1 MNERIGI
8 IGVKSQ
14 IEYRLRIRQV
24 VLLQI
29 VVQARAGTAKVGYAR
44 VAANARAWGIKM
56 MAEVADKRRKRGVL
70 EKAQACKTPH
80 R

>member
-1 MNERIGI
+1 MNEGIGI
-8 IGVKSQ
+8 IGVKYQ

-29 VVQARAGTAKVGYAR
+29 VVQARAGTAKVGYAS

-56 MAEVADKRRKRGVL
+56 MGEGAGKRRKSGAL
-70 EKAQACKTPH
+70 EKALA
-80 R
+80 